1 MAIRRC
7 LLLHM
12 SAGRKNLYRG
22 QGEDPFALFLNDFL
36 TPGLL

>member
-7 LLLHM
+7 QLLHM
-12 SAGRKNLYRG
+12 SAAARLYPER
-22 QGEDPFALFLNDFL
+22 EDPFALFLNDIL